1 MKPITS
7 FAIGAATFSALQILW
22 GLGHAYGRL
31 RGPWIM
37 KTGSGIGFCFA
48 VFVVITAVVC
58 AYYRKPNG
66 LAKCVGAIALGA
78 IASMT
83 GALFLIVA
91 NRHSLR
97 WRNYRSG
104 RCRRRSNWRSVSWSE
119 QCLTTRS
126 RRPTGVK
133 AGVNEQ
139 FANEWGRNEPSAARL
154 FRRTGIGVR
163 FYVASLLVHDALQ
176 LALHRFERVVDHL
189 VERLV

>member
-78 IASMT
+78 IAAIT
-83 GALFLIVA
+83 VALFLIGPGNLWPIVIAFDGAIIGAAVA
-91 NRHSLR
+91 VGAAIGALFR
-97 WRNYRSG
+97 
-104 RCRRRSNWRSVSWSE
+104 
-119 QCLTTRS
+119 
-126 RRPTGVK
+126 
-133 AGVNEQ
+133 
-139 FANEWGRNEPSAARL
+139 GRNS
-154 FRRTGIGVR
+154 V
-163 FYVASLLVHDALQ
+163 
-176 LALHRFERVVDHL
+176 
-189 VERLV
+189 